1 MGDIVAHT
9 IKVINTDRVRRV
21 SSLPFEEVIGMKAL
35 SQQMGRCAFEVFY
48 QIGNSE
54 RRGQSHQ

>member
-1 MGDIVAHT
+1 MVFALMGDIVAHT

-35 SQQMGRCAFEVFY
+35 SQQNGTMRL
-48 QIGNSE
+48 
-54 RRGQSHQ
+54 